1 MYWYDIPYQ
10 VKADEGGEV
19 VKKTLPARFMQAINS
34 AAVARQKHENN
45 AFTNGWRWS
54 KRAEQQGSPEDIAS
68 QIALELSDSFDQ
80 EALRQLIIAHAN
92 HAGCSI

>member
-10 VKADEGGEV
+10 VKAEEGLEV

-45 AFTNGWRWS
+45 AYTNGWRWS
-54 KRAEQQGSPEDIAS
+54 KRSEQQGTAEEIAACIT
-68 QIALELSDSFDQ
+68 QELSDTFDQ

-92 HAGCSI
+92 HDGC

>member
-10 VKADEGGEV
+10 VKAEQGLEV

-45 AFTNGWRWS
+45 AYTNGWHWS
-54 KRAEQQGSPEDIAS
+54 KRAEQEGSPEAIAS
-68 QIALELSDSFDQ
+68 CIVQELNDSFDQ
-80 EALRQLIIAHAN
+80 EALRQIIIAHAN
-92 HAGCSI
+92 HAGC